1 MVCYNSFTLC
11 SLTKKKEDSLMK
23 SILLHGLG
31 QTSSEWDK
39 TVEVMENRMDIICP
53 NLSEWLV
60 DKKPCY
66 NTLYQMLE
74 NYCNQFNEPLNLC
87 GLSLG
92 GILAMQYG
100 IEHADRVNS
109 LVLIGT
115 QYTMPKRLLR
125 FQNML
130 FHIMPKSVFSKMG
143 FQKKDFISIC
153 NSIMELDFQQSLSDI
168 QCPVL
173 LLCGS
178 KDNANK
184 TASVDMEKMIPC
196 AKLSIIQNAGHEVNK
211 DNPVE
216 LGKQLNT
223 FFNLK

>member
-1 MVCYNSFTLC
+1 
-11 SLTKKKEDSLMK
+11 MK

-31 QTSSEWDK
+31 QTSSDWDK
-39 TVEVMENRMDIICP
+39 TVEVMENRMEIICP

-60 DKKPCY
+60 DKERYY

-74 NYCNQFNEPLNLC
+74 KYRNQFNEPLNLC

-100 IEHADRVNS
+100 IEHTDRVNS

-115 QYTMPKRLLR
+115 QYPMPKRLLR
-125 FQNML
+125 FQNIL
-130 FHIMPKSVFSKMG
+130 FHVMPKSVFSKMG

-153 NSIMELDFQQSLSDI
+153 NSMIELDFQQSLRDI

-173 LLCGS
+173 VLCGS

-184 TASVDMEKMIPC
+184 TASVDMEKNDTLC
-196 AKLSIIQNAGHEVNK
+196 KIIYYSK
-211 DNPVE
+211 CR
-216 LGKQLNT
+216 T
-223 FFNLK
+223 